1 MCKQI
6 ICLQRSDCQIL
17 FNVMIAILLSLDII
31 IVSQQSDSL
40 VPFVIIDILNTHNKS
55 YFI

>member
-1 MCKQI
+1 
-6 ICLQRSDCQIL
+6 
-17 FNVMIAILLSLDII
+17 MIAILLSLDII

-40 VPFVIIDILNTHNKS
+40 VPFVIIDILNTDNKS

>member
-40 VPFVIIDILNTHNKS
+40 VPFVIIDILNTDNKS
-55 YFI
+55 FFI